1 MVNNLQD
8 LLGMIND
15 NRFEPFSTNIDI
27 VDSYTGKDW
36 KYYIDNIPS
45 SWYNNVGESIY
56 IRKKLDFNIFN
67 WFEVFIIV
75 WNKGSK
81 TRIHD
86 HAEKGCILKVL
97 QGELKETI
105 YKDSKTDD
113 LNENIVN
120 INFMK
125 ESYTSFMHNELGL
138 HSIENIYDDIS
149 ISLHVYSPCNH
160 KTKYI

>member
-8 LLGMIND
+8 LLGMINE
-15 NRFEPFSTNIDI
+15 NRFEPFSKNIDI

-36 KYYIDNIPS
+36 KYYIDDIPS
-45 SWYNNVGESIY
+45 SWFTNISEPIY

-67 WFEVFIIV
+67 WFEVFIII
-75 WNKGSK
+75 WNKNSK
-81 TRIHD
+81 TMIHD
-86 HAEKGCILKVL
+86 HSEKGCILKVL

-105 YKDSKTDD
+105 YKDCSG
-113 LNENIVN
+113 NIVN
-120 INFMK
+120 TNFIK
-125 ESYTSFMHNELGL
+125 ESYTSFMHNDLGF

-149 ISLHVYSPCNH
+149 ISLHIYSPCNH

>member
-8 LLGMIND
+8 LVGMINE
-15 NRFEPFSTNIDI
+15 NRFEPFSSNIDI
-27 VDSYTGKDW
+27 IDSYNGKDW
-36 KYYIDNIPS
+36 KYYIDEIPS
-45 SWYNNVGESIY
+45 SRFNNVGESTY

-67 WFEVFIIV
+67 WFELFIIV
-75 WNKGSK
+75 WNKDSK
-81 TRIHD
+81 SKIHD
-86 HAEKGCILKVL
+86 HSEKGCILKVL

-105 YKDSKTDD
+105 YKDSKSDD

-120 INFMK
+120 TTIIK
-125 ESYTSFMHNELGL
+125 KSDTSFMHNDLGF
-138 HSIENIYDDIS
+138 HSIENISDDIS

>member
-1 MVNNLQD
+1 M
-8 LLGMIND
+8 
-15 NRFEPFSTNIDI
+15 
-27 VDSYTGKDW
+27 
-36 KYYIDNIPS
+36 
-45 SWYNNVGESIY
+45 GESTY

-67 WFEVFIIV
+67 WFELFIIV

-81 TRIHD
+81 SKIHD
-86 HAEKGCILKVL
+86 HSEKGCILKVL

-105 YKDSKTDD
+105 YKDSKSDD

-120 INFMK
+120 TTIIK
-125 ESYTSFMHNELGL
+125 KSDTSFMHNDLGF
-138 HSIENIYDDIS
+138 HSIENISDDIS

>member
-1 MVNNLQD
+1 MVKNLQN
-8 LLGMIND
+8 LVGMINE
-15 NRFEPFSTNIDI
+15 NRFEPFSKNIDI
-27 VDSYTGKDW
+27 VDSYNGTDW
-36 KYYIDNIPS
+36 KYYIDDIPS
-45 SWYNNVGESIY
+45 SWFNNVGETTY

-97 QGELKETI
+97 HGQLKETI
-105 YKDSKTDD
+105 YRGSNND
-113 LNENIVN
+113 LKSGVIK
-120 INFMK
+120 ISIMK
-125 ESYTSFMHNELGL
+125 NSDTSFMHNDLGL
-138 HSIENIYDDIS
+138 HSIENINDDIS
-149 ISLHVYSPCNH
+149 ISLHIYSPCNH